1 MDAERAMRLAL
12 DAASTAL
19 GRTAPNPAVGCV
31 LLDAHGQL
39 VSVGHHARAGT
50 AHAEVH
56 ALAQAGGRAAGGTA
70 VVTLEPCNHTGRTGP
85 CTEALLAAGI
95 RRVVYGTVDPNP
107 IVAGRGLARLR
118 EAGVELVG
126 PVLAEECQRLISG
139 FRTWVLTRRPRVT
152 VKLAASLDGRIAT
165 ASGESQWITGPAAR
179 ADVHGFRDRH
189 DAILVGAETV
199 RRDDPALTARL
210 EAPRDAHQPRRLV
223 VTTRP
228 SSLSVSLRLFGPPL
242 AAGTTVAVPTGA
254 DAHHLSA
261 SGATVWALP
270 ADARGV
276 SLEALLDRAGA
287 EGLTSLW
294 VEGGGRLAAS
304 LLARRLVDAVVWYV
318 APRFIGGDGLP
329 ALGPLA
335 LAALGV
341 APRLEQVRVTPI
353 GDDLRIEGDVVHVGP
368 VDSNPIPPKTQ
379 E

>member
-1 MDAERAMRLAL
+1 MRLAL

-31 LLDAHGQL
+31 LLDSHGQL
-39 VSVGHHARAGT
+39 VSVGYHARAGT

-118 EAGVELVG
+118 EAGVEIVG
-126 PVLAEECQRLISG
+126 PTLPDECERLIMG

-179 ADVHGFRDRH
+179 ADVHGFRDCH

-199 RRDDPALTARL
+199 RRDDPSLTARL
-210 EAPRDAHQPRRLV
+210 EAPRDDHQPRRLV

-228 SSLSVSLRLFGPPL
+228 RSLAASLRLFGPTL
-242 AAGTTVAVPTGA
+242 AAGTTVAAPAGS
-254 DAHHLSA
+254 DASHLSA
-261 SGATVWALP
+261 GGATIWALP
-270 ADARGV
+270 ADERGV

-287 EGLTSLW
+287 DGLTSLW
-294 VEGGGRLAAS
+294 VEGGGRLVAS

-335 LAALGV
+335 LSVLADS
-341 APRLEQVRVTPI
+341 PRLVRVRVTPL
-353 GDDLRIEGDVVHVGP
+353 GDDLRIDGDVDYMGSGYSTP
-368 VDSNPIPPKTQ
+368 TSPKTQ